1 MEASLEVPLC
11 PEHPEQRSIAA
22 CERCGRFLCQSC
34 LVSKEPPRCAP
45 CAARVTDP
53 LGILAV
59 PFSIQGA
66 LSHGWQLFRHAFPG
80 ILLVS
85 LLFSVPGGLLTYV
98 SATEGYSQHLST
110 VYDVTLG
117 LMGVGACLAL
127 MVGAAEGGQRGLG
140 HALAEGL
147 RAWPRLFS
155 ARFRSGL
162 SIFFFAL
169 ALIIPG
175 IMKAVSLA
183 VTTEAAYREPRRDA
197 LESSSTLTERRM
209 WEVFWVCVICKVPL
223 YGLVYGLSFLFG
235 LLLEVLPALW
245 PVLEIVVDLVS
256 RMGEILGIG
265 IGLGMFYG
273 LKRFREWPL
282 APR

>member
-1 MEASLEVPLC
+1 
-11 PEHPEQRSIAA
+11 
-22 CERCGRFLCQSC
+22 
-34 LVSKEPPRCAP
+34 
-45 CAARVTDP
+45 
-53 LGILAV
+53 
-59 PFSIQGA
+59 
-66 LSHGWQLFRHAFPG
+66 
-80 ILLVS
+80 LLVS
-85 LLFSVPGGLLTYV
+85 LLFSVPGGLLTYF
-98 SATEGYSQHLST
+98 SATEGYSQSLST
-110 VYDVTLG
+110 VYDITLG

-140 HALAEGL
+140 HALVEGL
-147 RAWPRLFS
+147 RAWPRLFW
-155 ARFRSGL
+155 ARLRSGMWIL
-162 SIFFFAL
+162 VFAL

-183 VTTEAAYREPRRDA
+183 VATEAAYREPRRDA
-197 LESSSTLTERRM
+197 LESSSTLTEGRM
-209 WEVFWVCVICKVPL
+209 WEVFWVCVICKVPV

-256 RMGEILGIG
+256 RMGEILGMGIG
-265 IGLGMFYG
+265 IAMFYG